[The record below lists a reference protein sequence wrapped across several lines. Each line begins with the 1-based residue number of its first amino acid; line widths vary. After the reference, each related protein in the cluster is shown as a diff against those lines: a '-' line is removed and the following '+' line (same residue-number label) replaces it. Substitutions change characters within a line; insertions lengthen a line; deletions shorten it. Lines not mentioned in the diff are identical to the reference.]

1 MACSNSSSAFEP
13 VCCVYTPDG
22 NPEARPLLGHHS
34 HSQPVHSNT
43 NTYNDKQG
51 LPAPVQDGSHRAC
64 KADKK
69 KKKILKKLAG
79 LVLLG
84 YLFFH
89 YILPAL
95 FHNHSHSHRGHHDIV
110 VDSNDLDN
118 TSAPSTSSGDT
129 IYHDDLCKT
138 YAVEWDGPSL
148 FSTTADRFRLNF
160 GKGNLVSKVNIQTA
174 QVNEPTLKL
183 TAYVSP
189 DDNEGH
195 DLIVPILRPSD
206 KLNSKSIIKIDHL
219 GLNLEIIDD
228 EDLFDVQIWYENHS
242 AHTPEGHE
250 YRACA
255 RVEAQV
261 LFPESYTSY
270 KQLLISGPV
279 VDIRANN
286 LGNIKFDQL
295 GFDVAVG
302 SVVATNNLLAD
313 DFSAVV
319 KTGHVEF
326 ESVEAATKDAPL
338 KIVTEVVTGH
348 ATVHAKTKPAQKAHE
363 VLVASNTGS
372 VQVTVSTSSSSSS
385 SVNKPADLNIR
396 ASSKVGSVRANVQ
409 LESRQQLLRLDA
421 SSNTGSVSAQVSD
434 EFSGRLHV
442 ETRLGSTNVQEASGS
457 ESKIEYQKQSGQVKD
472 GVKRFQ
478 GEEAQEGHLE
488 LKSTLGR
495 VVLEFTQ
502 TK

>member
-13 VCCVYTPDG
+13 VCCVYTPEG

-34 HSQPVHSNT
+34 HSQPVHNST
-43 NTYNDKQG
+43 HTYNEKQG
-51 LPAPVQDGSHRAC
+51 LPIPVQDGSHRAC
-64 KADKK
+64 KAAKK
-69 KKKILKKLAG
+69 KRKILKKLAG

-84 YLFFH
+84 YIFFH

-95 FHNHSHSHRGHHDIV
+95 SNNHSHRHQGHHDIAF
-110 VDSNDLDN
+110 DSNDLDN
-118 TSAPSTSSGDT
+118 TSSPTLSGDT
-129 IYHDDLCKT
+129 IYHDDFCKT
-138 YAVEWDGPSL
+138 YAVQWDGPSI

-160 GKGNLVSKVNIQTA
+160 GKGNLVSKVNILTA

-189 DDNEGH
+189 DDNEGQ
-195 DLIVPILRPSD
+195 DFTVPISQPAD
-206 KLNSKSIIKIDHL
+206 KLNIKSVIKIDHL

-250 YRACA
+250 YHACA
-255 RVEAQV
+255 RVEVQV

-270 KQLLISGPV
+270 KELTISGPV

-286 LGNIKFDQL
+286 LDNIRFDL
-295 GFDVAVG
+295 LAFGVAVG
-302 SVVATNNLLAD
+302 NVVATNNLLAD
-313 DFSAVV
+313 DFLAEV
-319 KTGHVEF
+319 KTGRVEI

-338 KIVTEVVTGH
+338 KVAANVVTGH

-363 VLVASNTGS
+363 VIVASNTGS

-385 SVNKPADLNIR
+385 SSVNKPADLNIQ
-396 ASSKVGSVRANVQ
+396 AKSKVGSVRANVQ

-421 SSNTGSVSAQVSD
+421 SSNTGSVSAQISD

-442 ETRLGSTNVQEASGS
+442 ETRLGSTYVKEASGS
-457 ESKIEYQKQSGQVKD
+457 ESKIEYQKQTGQVKD
-472 GVKRFQ
+472 GVKRFRD
-478 GEEAQEGHLE
+478 EEVQEGE
-488 LKSTLGR
+488 VDLKSTLGR
-495 VVLEFTQ
+495 VVLEFA
-502 TK
+502 